1 MRRHVSERLVLLA
14 RGWKPRRVKR
24 ERLRARYPRILER
37 VLTKYFIEQLER
49 NDDFFSLFPFDGG
62 VE

>member
-1 MRRHVSERLVLLA
+1 LVLLA